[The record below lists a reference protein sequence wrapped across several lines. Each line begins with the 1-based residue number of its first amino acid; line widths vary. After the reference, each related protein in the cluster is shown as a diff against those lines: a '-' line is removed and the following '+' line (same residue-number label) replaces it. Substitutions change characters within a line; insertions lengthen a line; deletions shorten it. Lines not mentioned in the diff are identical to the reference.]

1 MGPNMMLPLLLMD
14 DDGNNEDLL
23 FMLMMNQNREA
34 VCEPAVTTRQES
46 RMLNPAVIPGFQPRS
61 VVETR
66 PAVQTRPVAQTR
78 PAVFQKQEATIRHYK
93 INSDGSKIRINKK

>member
-1 MGPNMMLPLLLMD
+1 MLPLLLMD

-66 PAVQTRPVAQTR
+66 PAVQTRP
-78 PAVFQKQEATIRHYK
+78 AVFQKQEATIRHYK